1 MTLTGGP
8 IFWILIVMGMASIV
22 IFLERLIEL
31 RRARIDPEDFVKGVI
46 NVLEQGNPDEA
57 LSICEDT
64 AVPVATVTAAAVRHR
79 TSSGRVLRESVE
91 SVSRGEKSR
100 LERRLAALKI
110 IGDIAPATGLLGTIF
125 GFVHVVMAVNAQDLV
140 SRADMINATMESLVA
155 AALGLMVA
163 IPVAVMY
170 GMLKTR
176 MDRLTVEI
184 DAAAA
189 RIIGYISTKAVQK

>member
-8 IFWILIVMGMASIV
+8 VFWILIVMAV
-22 IFLERLIEL
+22 AALVVFFERLVEL

-46 NVLEQGNPDEA
+46 NVLEQSNVDEA

-64 AVPVATVTAAAVRHR
+64 AVPVAAVVAAAVRHR
-79 TSSGRVLRESVE
+79 SSSSRVLRDAVE
-91 SVSRGEKSR
+91 SASRGEKSR
-100 LERRLAALKI
+100 LARRLAALKI
-110 IGDIAPATGLLGTIF
+110 IGDIAPAMGLLGAIF
-125 GFVHVVMAVNAQDLV
+125 GFIHVVMAVNAQELV
-140 SRADMINATMESLVA
+140 MRADLINATMESLVA

-163 IPVAVMY
+163 IPVTVMH

-176 MDRLTVEI
+176 IDRLTVEI
-184 DAAAA
+184 DAAAS